1 MLVVVQNDP
10 EVPLAAYEGE
20 LRDEGEVFSIVR
32 PFAGEPLP
40 AVAGAGAAIV
50 LGGAMGVHDT
60 ARHPYL
66 AEVKEF
72 IGGCVRREIPFLGI
86 CLGGQ
91 LLADVLGAQVLS
103 GQRGEKGCLPVTL
116 TAAGEAD
123 PLFAGFDGAFTTFQW
138 HDDTFDIPPGGVL
151 LASSPACPHQAFRVG
166 LRTYGTQFHPEVDP
180 ATVEAWVRASD
191 LPGAEGEEI
200 LAGFTRN
207 HDRHLLA
214 SRRILANFLAMI
226 SNRR

>member
-20 LRDEGEVFSIVR
+20 LRDEGEVFRIVR

-91 LLADVLGAQVLS
+91 LLADVLGAPVLS
-103 GQRGEKGCLPVTL
+103 GQRGEMGCLPVTL
-116 TAAGEAD
+116 TASGEAD
-123 PLFAGFDGAFTTFQW
+123 PLFAGLGGVFTTFQW
-138 HDDTFDIPPGGVL
+138 HDDTFDIPAGGVL

-166 LRTYGTQFHPEVDP
+166 PRAYGTQFHPEVDL
-180 ATVEAWVRASD
+180 ATVEAWAGSPGVPRAEAD
-191 LPGAEGEEI
+191 EI
-200 LAGFTRN
+200 RAGFARN
-207 HDRHLLA
+207 LERYRLS
-214 SRRILANFLAMI
+214 SRLILANFLAI
-226 SNRR
+226 VRGKR